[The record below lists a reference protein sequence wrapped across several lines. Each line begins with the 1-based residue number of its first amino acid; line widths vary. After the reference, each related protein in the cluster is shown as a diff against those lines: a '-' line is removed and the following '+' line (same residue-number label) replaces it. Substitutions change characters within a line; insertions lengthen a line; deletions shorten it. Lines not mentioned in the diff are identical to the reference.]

1 MLNFLNFKSFSIG
14 LPFSYYLELFILD
27 RCRVSEIFFS
37 SLQFKNLQ
45 CSFDSKFDIMKY
57 FFTPSI
63 EIYSNRIV

>member
-57 FFTPSI
+57 FLHRRSKYI
-63 EIYSNRIV
+63 QIG